1 MIKDK
6 YIKNLDALK
15 QIQKICKDNDFGN
28 IDSKTWEL
36 RSIYDKI
43 NDLVRKVEML
53 YICEEKNIS

>member
-28 IDSKTWEL
+28 IDTFRYRRRTK
-36 RSIYDKI
+36 
-43 NDLVRKVEML
+43 
-53 YICEEKNIS
+53 